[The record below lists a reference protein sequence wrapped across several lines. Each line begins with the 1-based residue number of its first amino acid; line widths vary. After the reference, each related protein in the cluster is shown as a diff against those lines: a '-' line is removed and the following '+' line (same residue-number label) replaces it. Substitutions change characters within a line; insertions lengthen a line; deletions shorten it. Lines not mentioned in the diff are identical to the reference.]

1 MWVEGVVRVEG
12 SRDSSAGRY
21 VVAAK
26 DLPAGSLVLTEE
38 PLVWGPKQSSPLVC
52 VNCCEVMQELRAC
65 NRFVCDYPTE
75 LTNAQMLWILIIS

>member
-1 MWVEGVVRVEG
+1 MWVDGLVRVEG

-26 DLPAGSLVLTEE
+26 DLPAGSLVLTEK

-52 VNCCEVMQELRAC
+52 VNCCEVMEELIVC
-65 NRFVCDYPTE
+65 NRFVCVSPRN
-75 LTNAQMLWILIIS
+75 LKML